1 MDKCGAMVTL
11 AENNSDDEDPL
22 CLRVRVCV

>member
-22 CLRVRVCV
+22 YLRVRGCV